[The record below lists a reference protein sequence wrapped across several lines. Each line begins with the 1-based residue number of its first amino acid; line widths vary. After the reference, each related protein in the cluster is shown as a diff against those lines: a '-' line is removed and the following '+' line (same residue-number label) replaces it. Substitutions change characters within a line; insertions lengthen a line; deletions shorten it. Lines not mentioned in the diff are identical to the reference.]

1 MPGQSGHAL
10 PVRHRQVRATAQSRC
25 APARCAGAGA
35 ERPVAGR
42 EDANSRSKA
51 PSRQFSPRQRGSVC
65 HSRRNDPQIFPRSDQ
80 TRCWRPRLVSAF
92 TIANAAYLDNGVRV
106 VSARQKLRLY
116 GPRGFGLPHGAR
128 HGANRRGC
136 LSDIFVTA
144 NSLKSYARQK
154 LLSPFSN
161 NRAET
166 LKLCGHSRLPVFQ
179 NHAIPNPRTSFK
191 SP

>member
-1 MPGQSGHAL
+1 MLASPTRISIYD
-10 PVRHRQVRATAQSRC
+10 R
-25 APARCAGAGA
+25 
-35 ERPVAGR
+35 ERG
-42 EDANSRSKA
+42 
-51 PSRQFSPRQRGSVC
+51 
-65 HSRRNDPQIFPRSDQ
+65 
-80 TRCWRPRLVSAF
+80 
-92 TIANAAYLDNGVRV
+92 AYLDNGLRV

-144 NSLKSYARQK
+144 NSLKSNARQR

-166 LKLCGHSRLPVFQ
+166 FKLCAHSRLPVFE